1 MRFIMKTFFKVLP
14 IWMLLFESSNAVYS
28 NSDLSIGVDPK
39 AASVCMRLL
48 PGTESVEMP
57 MARTITGQLVVS
69 MPAKR
74 MFSLFM
80 SDSALEARV
89 LNLLATLRTERFGI
103 NPSIE
108 FVLKEDSIECFNELF
123 AELGSVVF
131 DILPWCS
138 DDQIERIVRQLK
150 LCSGTSAQT
159 AYSACS
165 EFSQR
170 SESEISEIERY
181 FNNVSEKLE
190 ILAKMIQKK

>member
-1 MRFIMKTFFKVLP
+1 MKTFFKVLP

>member
-1 MRFIMKTFFKVLP
+1 MKTFFKVLP
-14 IWMLLFESSNAVYS
+14 IWMLLFESSNAMYS

-57 MARTITGQLVVS
+57 MTRTITGQLVVS

-131 DILPWCS
+131 DILPLCS

>member
-1 MRFIMKTFFKVLP
+1 MKTVFKVLP